1 MKTIKFFGLAV
12 AAMLACSAN
21 ALSLAESR
29 GRISETI
36 EDPAV
41 MAAIMAELSAEDQIT
56 FLGDVNAAIESM
68 PGSSEEK
75 SAKFLTVN
83 RTAVKSAK
91 PGNMANMIAE
101 VYATV
106 PPESLTVVNE
116 QFAETMFNRAADSST
131 TYTDEQFAAIAKAV
145 SDKIQ
150 ARNAGSDDAAVR
162 NTFGVLM
169 FVRASNGTPANL
181 SETLTE
187 GFDPATQAQAR
198 NEWMPAA
205 LETPANYGPLLGAS
219 ENGAEDMPDI
229 PVVIRIAGPQ
239 ILDAMLADLA
249 SAGTGE
255 GGVPT
260 TFTDA
265 AASSMPNPIPVL
277 DQGLERIP
285 LMPDHVIKYPY

>member
-1 MKTIKFFGLAV
+1 MKTIKFFGLAA
-12 AAMLACSAN
+12 AAMLAFSAS
-21 ALSLAESR
+21 ALSLAEAR
-29 GRISETI
+29 ARISEAI
-36 EDPAV
+36 EDSAV

-83 RTAVKSAK
+83 RAAVKNAK

-116 QFAETMFNRAADSST
+116 QFAATMFNRAADSST
-131 TYTDEQFAAIAKAV
+131 TYTDEQFTAIAKAV

-162 NTFGVLM
+162 NTFGALM
-169 FVRASNGTPANL
+169 FVRASKGSPANL

-187 GFDPATQAQAR
+187 GFDPDTQAKAR

-219 ENGAEDMPDI
+219 ENGAEDMPNI

-239 ILDAMLADLA
+239 VIDAMLADLA
-249 SAGTGE
+249 SAGANKE
-255 GGVPT
+255 GGIPT
-260 TFTDA
+260 AYTEA
-265 AASSMPNPIPVL
+265 ATSTIPNGAPFL
-277 DQGLERIP
+277 NEGLERIP
-285 LMPDHVIKYPY
+285 VDQVVDYQE